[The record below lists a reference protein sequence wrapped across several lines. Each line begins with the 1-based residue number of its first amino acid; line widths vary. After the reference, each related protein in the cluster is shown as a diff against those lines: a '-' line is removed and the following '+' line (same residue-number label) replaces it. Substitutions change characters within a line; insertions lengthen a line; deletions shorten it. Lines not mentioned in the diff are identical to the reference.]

1 MQRRAIIT
9 NTYRALLFLLGA
21 LMFVVFISGT
31 QAEMKAINP
40 FAPEN
45 APAAAPPSAF
55 VSPNA
60 ARQSPGAFGGIFGWV
75 LRTQQSL
82 QGELAAG
89 VKNLKGDHA
98 MAGAFMLAATF

>member
-21 LMFVVFISGT
+21 LMFVVLPGGAW
-31 QAEMKAINP
+31 AEMKPISP
-40 FAPEN
+40 FAAEN
-45 APAAAPPSAF
+45 AQAPPSAF
-55 VSPNA
+55 GAPNA
-60 ARQSPGAFGGIFGWV
+60 AQQSPGAFGGIFGWV